1 MIKLYDN
8 GVYLLNG
15 TEIVED
21 TGSVSVPVSKDEAAQ
36 NTMAYGIL
44 KEHNTSSDMEH
55 LQIKFDKLTSHDITF
70 VGIIQTARAS
80 GLEKFPIPYVLT
92 NCHNSLCAVGGTINE
107 DDHMFGLTCAKK
119 YGGVYVPPHQAV
131 IHQYARE
138 MLAGGGKMILG
149 DVYKR
154 QVLVRTNGRRGSLTL
169 SHKGLALDIG
179 KSRASF
185 QGRDVE
191 LTKNE
196 LGILKTLMEHKGT
209 IVSREELI
217 RELWEMEEFVEDS
230 TLNVNINR
238 LRKKLSDIGVSE
250 YLMTKRGQGYMI

>member
-1 MIKLYDN
+1 MERIY
-8 GVYLLNG
+8 
-15 TEIVED
+15 IVED
-21 TGSVSVPVSKDEAAQ
+21 EPRLRKELCGVLERNGYECITDEDFEHVTE
-36 NTMAYGIL
+36 NIL
-44 KEHNTSSDMEH
+44 KMAPDLVLLDLSLPVHDGFYICRSLRAVSDVPIIIVTSSDSDMDE
-55 LQIKFDKLTSHDITF
+55 LMSLNLGADDFIT
-70 VGIIQTARAS
+70 
-80 GLEKFPIPYVLT
+80 KPY
-92 NCHNSLCAVGGTINE
+92 N
-107 DDHMFGLTCAKK
+107 
-119 YGGVYVPPHQAV
+119 
-131 IHQYARE
+131 IHIL
-138 MLAGGGKMILG
+138 LAHISA
-149 DVYKR
+149 
-154 QVLVRTNGRRGSLTL
+154 VLVRTNGRRGSLTL

-238 LRKKLSDIGVSE
+238 LRKKLSDIGISE